1 MSGRPDTI
9 EVLRDSGCSTMV
21 IREDLCD
28 PRDFT
33 GETRGCVMM
42 DGRVI
47 EVPVVKK
54 KVDTPYYIGEVE
66 GVAMKAPSYDLVIGN
81 VHGARGQEDPDTSWE
96 IPKGEEI
103 TEHEMSVESQ
113 DVGPAITSHEKTG
126 GVVTRLQS
134 KNKPLRP
141 MKVAKTKIVNLT
153 STEFKKLQET
163 DKSLDKL
170 RKRIESDS
178 VERPRQWGTEVY
190 YIDQKNGLMYRQF
203 TSPPEKGSVVHKQLV
218 LPHSLRESV
227 LEVAHDS
234 ILGGHL
240 ATKKTYDRVTSNFF
254 WPGAYDDVS
263 RYCQSCDICQRTIP
277 KGRCGKTPLVA
288 MPIIGEPFARV
299 AIDLVGPL
307 PMSGRK
313 HRWILTLVDCAT
325 RYPEAIPMKG
335 IDTIE
340 CAEEHVNIFSRIG
353 IPQEILSDRGSQ
365 FVSDLMREISRL
377 LSVRQLQTT
386 PYHAQCNGLVER
398 WNGTLRRMIQKMA
411 AEKPSDWDRYIPAL
425 LFSYREVAQASL
437 GFSPFELVY
446 GRSVRGPMSVLRDIW
461 ADEDI
466 NEQTKTTYQYV
477 LELRERLESTCKLA
491 HDELRKA
498 QGNQH
503 KWFNKKAKAKHL
515 KEGDQVLLLLP
526 TKLNKLEMQ
535 WQGPFDIIKKVRE
548 NDYVINLDGQHKM
561 FHANMLRKYLVR
573 KTIDNGMVI
582 LCGCRHLEIA
592 TGEMAENDSLEER
605 DTCEERSD
613 DIKYC
618 PLRATQ
624 TWKDVKISTDLN
636 EDQQREVRQ
645 LLEEYS
651 DVLTDIPGKTNL
663 AECNIE
669 LTDDIPFR
677 VKAYPVPY
685 ALKKEM
691 DKEVSEMM
699 KADIIESSVSE
710 YASSP
715 VVVRKP
721 DGSVRYCI
729 DFRKLNAKTVFDA
742 EPVPNQEVILNRMGG
757 DNFISRLDLTKGF
770 WQVPIKEEDRKYTA
784 FSTDQGLMQFKYMP
798 FGLVNALAILCRM
811 VRKLLYDV
819 NYVDAYVDDI
829 VPHTA
834 TWDDH
839 MHTLRQVLQKLR
851 QHGLTAK
858 PSKCEIGHAK
868 LDLLGHVVGGGSI
881 QPQDRKIEKILEMR
895 KPETKKELR
904 SFLGTVGFHQKYI
917 DKYAEKG
924 KALTDLLKK
933 GEPNQIKWDAESN
946 ESFQT
951 LKTALTQKP
960 ILRLPNFEKQFVL
973 QTDASDLGL
982 GAVLLQ
988 EHDGVNMPVMYIS
1001 RKLNAAETRYSTIER
1016 ECLALFW
1023 ATKRLHVYLYGVAIS
1038 IT

>member
-1 MSGRPDTI
+1 
-9 EVLRDSGCSTMV
+9 
-21 IREDLCD
+21 
-28 PRDFT
+28 
-33 GETRGCVMM
+33 
-42 DGRVI
+42 
-47 EVPVVKK
+47 
-54 KVDTPYYIGEVE
+54 
-66 GVAMKAPSYDLVIGN
+66 
-81 VHGARGQEDPDTSWE
+81 
-96 IPKGEEI
+96 
-103 TEHEMSVESQ
+103 
-113 DVGPAITSHEKTG
+113 
-126 GVVTRLQS
+126 
-134 KNKPLRP
+134 
-141 MKVAKTKIVNLT
+141 
-153 STEFKKLQET
+153 
-163 DKSLDKL
+163 
-170 RKRIESDS
+170 
-178 VERPRQWGTEVY
+178 
-190 YIDQKNGLMYRQF
+190 
-203 TSPPEKGSVVHKQLV
+203 
-218 LPHSLRESV
+218 
-227 LEVAHDS
+227 
-234 ILGGHL
+234 
-240 ATKKTYDRVTSNFF
+240 
-254 WPGAYDDVS
+254 
-263 RYCQSCDICQRTIP
+263 
-277 KGRCGKTPLVA
+277 
-288 MPIIGEPFARV
+288 
-299 AIDLVGPL
+299 
-307 PMSGRK
+307 
-313 HRWILTLVDCAT
+313 
-325 RYPEAIPMKG
+325 MKG

-340 CAEEHVNIFSRIG
+340 CAEELLNIFSRIG

-365 FVSDLMREISRL
+365 FVSDLMRDISRL
-377 LSVRQLQTT
+377 LSVRQLQAT

-446 GRSVRGPMSVLRDIW
+446 GISVRGPMSVLRDIW

-477 LELRERLESTCKLA
+477 LALRERLESTCKLA

-535 WQGPFDIIKKVRE
+535 WQGPFDMIKKVRE

-582 LCGCRHLEIA
+582 LCRCRHLEIA
-592 TGEMAENDSLEER
+592 TGGMGENDSLEET

-636 EDQQREVRQ
+636 E
-645 LLEEYS
+645 
-651 DVLTDIPGKTNL
+651 
-663 AECNIE
+663 
-669 LTDDIPFR
+669 
-677 VKAYPVPY
+677 
-685 ALKKEM
+685 
-691 DKEVSEMM
+691 
-699 KADIIESSVSE
+699 
-710 YASSP
+710 
-715 VVVRKP
+715 
-721 DGSVRYCI
+721 
-729 DFRKLNAKTVFDA
+729 
-742 EPVPNQEVILNRMGG
+742 
-757 DNFISRLDLTKGF
+757 
-770 WQVPIKEEDRKYTA
+770 VPIKEEDQTYTA
-784 FSTDQGLMQFKYMP
+784 FLTDQGLMQFKYMP
-798 FGLVNALAILCRM
+798 FGLVNALAIFCRM

-829 VPHTA
+829 VPHTT

-839 MHTLRQVLQKLR
+839 NFMHTLRQVLQKLR
-851 QHGLTAK
+851 QHGLMAK

-917 DKYAEKG
+917 DRYAEKG
-924 KALTDLLKK
+924 KALTDMLKK

-960 ILRLPNFEKQFVL
+960 ILRLPNFEKQFDL
-973 QTDASDLGL
+973 QTDASDSGL
-982 GAVLLQ
+982 GALLLQ
-988 EHDGVNMPVMYIS
+988 EHDGVNMPVMYIR
-1001 RKLNAAETRYSTIER
+1001 RKLNAAETRYSTIEC

-1023 ATKRLHVYLYGVAIS
+1023 ATKRLQFTCMEQRLFS
-1038 IT
+1038 KLITSP

>member
-1 MSGRPDTI
+1 MS
-9 EVLRDSGCSTMV
+9 
-21 IREDLCD
+21 EDY
-28 PRDFT
+28 T
-33 GETRGCVMM
+33 
-42 DGRVI
+42 
-47 EVPVVKK
+47 
-54 KVDTPYYIGEVE
+54 
-66 GVAMKAPSYDLVIGN
+66 
-81 VHGARGQEDPDTSWE
+81 Q
-96 IPKGEEI
+96 
-103 TEHEMSVESQ
+103 
-113 DVGPAITSHEKTG
+113 
-126 GVVTRLQS
+126 
-134 KNKPLRP
+134 
-141 MKVAKTKIVNLT
+141 
-153 STEFKKLQET
+153 
-163 DKSLDKL
+163 
-170 RKRIESDS
+170 
-178 VERPRQWGTEVY
+178 
-190 YIDQKNGLMYRQF
+190 
-203 TSPPEKGSVVHKQLV
+203 
-218 LPHSLRESV
+218 
-227 LEVAHDS
+227 
-234 ILGGHL
+234 
-240 ATKKTYDRVTSNFF
+240 
-254 WPGAYDDVS
+254 
-263 RYCQSCDICQRTIP
+263 
-277 KGRCGKTPLVA
+277 GK
-288 MPIIGEPFARV
+288 M
-299 AIDLVGPL
+299 
-307 PMSGRK
+307 
-313 HRWILTLVDCAT
+313 WILTLVDCAT

-340 CAEEHVNIFSRIG
+340 CAEELVNIFSRIG
-353 IPQEILSDRGSQ
+353 IPQAILSDRGSQ

-398 WNGTLRRMIQKMA
+398 WNGTLGRMIQKMA

-592 TGEMAENDSLEER
+592 TGGMAENDSPEET
-605 DTCEERSD
+605 DACEERSD

-742 EPVPNQEVILNRMGG
+742 EPVPNQEVNLNRMGG

-770 WQVPIKEEDRKYTA
+770 WYPLKRRI
-784 FSTDQGLMQFKYMP
+784 G
-798 FGLVNALAILCRM
+798 NI
-811 VRKLLYDV
+811 
-819 NYVDAYVDDI
+819 
-829 VPHTA
+829 
-834 TWDDH
+834 
-839 MHTLRQVLQKLR
+839 
-851 QHGLTAK
+851 QHFPLTR
-858 PSKCEIGHAK
+858 G
-868 LDLLGHVVGGGSI
+868 
-881 QPQDRKIEKILEMR
+881 
-895 KPETKKELR
+895 
-904 SFLGTVGFHQKYI
+904 
-917 DKYAEKG
+917 
-924 KALTDLLKK
+924 
-933 GEPNQIKWDAESN
+933 
-946 ESFQT
+946 
-951 LKTALTQKP
+951 
-960 ILRLPNFEKQFVL
+960 
-973 QTDASDLGL
+973 
-982 GAVLLQ
+982 
-988 EHDGVNMPVMYIS
+988 
-1001 RKLNAAETRYSTIER
+1001 
-1016 ECLALFW
+1016 
-1023 ATKRLHVYLYGVAIS
+1023 
-1038 IT
+1038 

>member
-1 MSGRPDTI
+1 M
-9 EVLRDSGCSTMV
+9 
-21 IREDLCD
+21 
-28 PRDFT
+28 
-33 GETRGCVMM
+33 
-42 DGRVI
+42 
-47 EVPVVKK
+47 
-54 KVDTPYYIGEVE
+54 
-66 GVAMKAPSYDLVIGN
+66 
-81 VHGARGQEDPDTSWE
+81 
-96 IPKGEEI
+96 
-103 TEHEMSVESQ
+103 
-113 DVGPAITSHEKTG
+113 
-126 GVVTRLQS
+126 
-134 KNKPLRP
+134 
-141 MKVAKTKIVNLT
+141 
-153 STEFKKLQET
+153 
-163 DKSLDKL
+163 
-170 RKRIESDS
+170 
-178 VERPRQWGTEVY
+178 
-190 YIDQKNGLMYRQF
+190 
-203 TSPPEKGSVVHKQLV
+203 
-218 LPHSLRESV
+218 
-227 LEVAHDS
+227 LELAHDS

-240 ATKKTYDRVTSNFF
+240 ATKKTYERVTSNFF

-313 HRWILTLVDCAT
+313 RRWILTLVDCAT

-340 CAEEHVNIFSRIG
+340 CAEELVNIFSRIG
-353 IPQEILSDRGSQ
+353 IPQDILSDRGSQ
-365 FVSDLMREISRL
+365 CVSDLMREISRL

-573 KTIDNGMVI
+573 KTTDNGMVI
-582 LCGCRHLEIA
+582 LCGCRHLEIT
-592 TGEMAENDSLEER
+592 TGGMAENDSLEET
-605 DTCEERSD
+605 DACEERSD

-677 VKAYPVPY
+677 LKAYPVPY
-685 ALKKEM
+685 ALKREM

-742 EPVPNQEVILNRMGG
+742 EPVPNQEVILNIMGG

-798 FGLVNALAILCRM
+798 FGLVNALAIFCRM

-839 MHTLRQVLQKLR
+839 MHTLREVLQKLR

-973 QTDASDLGL
+973 QTDASDSGL

-1023 ATKRLHVYLYGVAIS
+1023 ATK
-1038 IT
+1038 

>member
-1 MSGRPDTI
+1 
-9 EVLRDSGCSTMV
+9 
-21 IREDLCD
+21 
-28 PRDFT
+28 
-33 GETRGCVMM
+33 
-42 DGRVI
+42 
-47 EVPVVKK
+47 
-54 KVDTPYYIGEVE
+54 
-66 GVAMKAPSYDLVIGN
+66 
-81 VHGARGQEDPDTSWE
+81 
-96 IPKGEEI
+96 
-103 TEHEMSVESQ
+103 
-113 DVGPAITSHEKTG
+113 
-126 GVVTRLQS
+126 
-134 KNKPLRP
+134 
-141 MKVAKTKIVNLT
+141 
-153 STEFKKLQET
+153 
-163 DKSLDKL
+163 
-170 RKRIESDS
+170 
-178 VERPRQWGTEVY
+178 
-190 YIDQKNGLMYRQF
+190 
-203 TSPPEKGSVVHKQLV
+203 
-218 LPHSLRESV
+218 
-227 LEVAHDS
+227 
-234 ILGGHL
+234 
-240 ATKKTYDRVTSNFF
+240 
-254 WPGAYDDVS
+254 
-263 RYCQSCDICQRTIP
+263 
-277 KGRCGKTPLVA
+277 
-288 MPIIGEPFARV
+288 
-299 AIDLVGPL
+299 
-307 PMSGRK
+307 MSGRK
-313 HRWILTLVDCAT
+313 NRWILTLVDCAT

-340 CAEEHVNIFSRIG
+340 CAEELVNIFSRIG
-353 IPQEILSDRGSQ
+353 IPQEILSERGSQ

-377 LSVRQLQTT
+377 LLVRQLQTTT

-425 LFSYREVAQASL
+425 LFSYREVTQASL
-437 GFSPFELVY
+437 GFSPFELAY

-477 LELRERLESTCKLA
+477 LEPRERLESTCKLA

-535 WQGPFDIIKKVRE
+535 WQGPFDIMKKVRE

-592 TGEMAENDSLEER
+592 TGGMAKNDSLEET

-685 ALKKEM
+685 ALKKEV

-699 KADIIESSVSE
+699 KADIIESLVSE

-742 EPVPNQEVILNRMGG
+742 EPVPNQEGILNRMGG

-784 FSTDQGLMQFKYMP
+784 FSTDQGLKQFKYMP
-798 FGLVNALAILCRM
+798 FGLVNAFAIFCRM

-839 MHTLRQVLQKLR
+839 MHTLRQVLQKLK
-851 QHGLTAK
+851 QHGLMAK

-868 LDLLGHVVGGGSI
+868 LDLLVHVVGGGSI

-973 QTDASDLGL
+973 QTDASDSGL

-988 EHDGVNMPVMYIS
+988 ESPAPSVCEQG
-1001 RKLNAAETRYSTIER
+1001 
-1016 ECLALFW
+1016 
-1023 ATKRLHVYLYGVAIS
+1023 
-1038 IT
+1038 

>member
-1 MSGRPDTI
+1 
-9 EVLRDSGCSTMV
+9 
-21 IREDLCD
+21 
-28 PRDFT
+28 
-33 GETRGCVMM
+33 
-42 DGRVI
+42 
-47 EVPVVKK
+47 
-54 KVDTPYYIGEVE
+54 
-66 GVAMKAPSYDLVIGN
+66 
-81 VHGARGQEDPDTSWE
+81 
-96 IPKGEEI
+96 
-103 TEHEMSVESQ
+103 
-113 DVGPAITSHEKTG
+113 
-126 GVVTRLQS
+126 
-134 KNKPLRP
+134 
-141 MKVAKTKIVNLT
+141 
-153 STEFKKLQET
+153 
-163 DKSLDKL
+163 
-170 RKRIESDS
+170 
-178 VERPRQWGTEVY
+178 
-190 YIDQKNGLMYRQF
+190 
-203 TSPPEKGSVVHKQLV
+203 
-218 LPHSLRESV
+218 
-227 LEVAHDS
+227 
-234 ILGGHL
+234 
-240 ATKKTYDRVTSNFF
+240 
-254 WPGAYDDVS
+254 
-263 RYCQSCDICQRTIP
+263 
-277 KGRCGKTPLVA
+277 
-288 MPIIGEPFARV
+288 
-299 AIDLVGPL
+299 
-307 PMSGRK
+307 
-313 HRWILTLVDCAT
+313 
-325 RYPEAIPMKG
+325 MKG

-340 CAEEHVNIFSRIG
+340 CAEELVNIFSRIG

-398 WNGTLRRMIQKMA
+398 WNGTLRRMLQKMA
-411 AEKPSDWDRYIPAL
+411 AERPSDWDRYIPAL

-461 ADEDI
+461 SDEDI

-498 QGNQH
+498 QENQH
-503 KWFNKKAKAKHL
+503 KWFNKKARAKHL

-573 KTIDNGMVI
+573 KTIDKGMVI

-592 TGEMAENDSLEER
+592 TGGMAENDSLEEP

-624 TWKDVKISTDLN
+624 TWEDVKISADLS

-685 ALKKEM
+685 ALKKET
-691 DKEVSEMM
+691 DKEVTEMM

-798 FGLVNALAILCRM
+798 FGLVNALAIFCRM

-851 QHGLTAK
+851 QHGLTTK

-868 LDLLGHVVGGGSI
+868 LDLLGHVVGDGSI
-881 QPQDRKIEKILEMR
+881 QPQDRKIEKIMEMR
-895 KPETKKELR
+895 KPETKKELK
-904 SFLGTVGFHQKYI
+904 SFLGTIGFHQKYI

-924 KALTDLLKK
+924 KALTNLLKK
-933 GEPNQIKWDAESN
+933 GEPNQIKWDAESD

-951 LKTALTQKP
+951 LNNNK
-960 ILRLPNFEKQFVL
+960 
-973 QTDASDLGL
+973 
-982 GAVLLQ
+982 
-988 EHDGVNMPVMYIS
+988 
-1001 RKLNAAETRYSTIER
+1001 
-1016 ECLALFW
+1016 
-1023 ATKRLHVYLYGVAIS
+1023 
-1038 IT
+1038 

>member
-1 MSGRPDTI
+1 
-9 EVLRDSGCSTMV
+9 
-21 IREDLCD
+21 
-28 PRDFT
+28 
-33 GETRGCVMM
+33 
-42 DGRVI
+42 
-47 EVPVVKK
+47 
-54 KVDTPYYIGEVE
+54 
-66 GVAMKAPSYDLVIGN
+66 
-81 VHGARGQEDPDTSWE
+81 
-96 IPKGEEI
+96 
-103 TEHEMSVESQ
+103 MSVESQ

-340 CAEEHVNIFSRIG
+340 CAEELVNIFSRIG

-437 GFSPFELVY
+437 GFLPFELVY

-582 LCGCRHLEIA
+582 LCGCRHLAIA
-592 TGEMAENDSLEER
+592 TGGMAENDSLEET

-729 DFRKLNAKTVFDA
+729 DFRKLNAKTVFGA

-770 WQVPIKEEDRKYTA
+770 WQVPIKVEDRKYTA

-798 FGLVNALAILCRM
+798 FGLVNALAIFCRM

-868 LDLLGHVVGGGSI
+868 LDLLGHVVAGGSI

-904 SFLGTVGFHQKYI
+904 SFLGKVGFHQKYI

-960 ILRLPNFEKQFVL
+960 ILRLPNFDKQFVL
-973 QTDASDLGL
+973 QTDASDSGL

-1016 ECLALFW
+1016 ECLALLW
-1023 ATKRLHVYLYGVAIS
+1023 ATKRLHVYLYG
-1038 IT
+1038 T

>member
-1 MSGRPDTI
+1 
-9 EVLRDSGCSTMV
+9 
-21 IREDLCD
+21 
-28 PRDFT
+28 
-33 GETRGCVMM
+33 
-42 DGRVI
+42 
-47 EVPVVKK
+47 
-54 KVDTPYYIGEVE
+54 
-66 GVAMKAPSYDLVIGN
+66 
-81 VHGARGQEDPDTSWE
+81 
-96 IPKGEEI
+96 
-103 TEHEMSVESQ
+103 
-113 DVGPAITSHEKTG
+113 
-126 GVVTRLQS
+126 
-134 KNKPLRP
+134 
-141 MKVAKTKIVNLT
+141 
-153 STEFKKLQET
+153 
-163 DKSLDKL
+163 
-170 RKRIESDS
+170 
-178 VERPRQWGTEVY
+178 
-190 YIDQKNGLMYRQF
+190 MYRQF

-340 CAEEHVNIFSRIG
+340 CAEELVNIFSRIG

-461 ADEDI
+461 PDEDI

-592 TGEMAENDSLEER
+592 TGGMTENDSLEET

-770 WQVPIKEEDRKYTA
+770 WQVPIKVEDRKYTA

-798 FGLVNALAILCRM
+798 FGLVNALAIFCRM
-811 VRKLLYDV
+811 VRTLLYDV

-839 MHTLRQVLQKLR
+839 MHTLR
-851 QHGLTAK
+851 H
-858 PSKCEIGHAK
+858 
-868 LDLLGHVVGGGSI
+868 
-881 QPQDRKIEKILEMR
+881 
-895 KPETKKELR
+895 
-904 SFLGTVGFHQKYI
+904 
-917 DKYAEKG
+917 
-924 KALTDLLKK
+924 
-933 GEPNQIKWDAESN
+933 

-973 QTDASDLGL
+973 QTDASDSGL

-1001 RKLNAAETRYSTIER
+1001 RKLNAAETRY
-1016 ECLALFW
+1016 
-1023 ATKRLHVYLYGVAIS
+1023 
-1038 IT
+1038 

>member
-66 GVAMKAPSYDLVIGN
+66 GVAMKAPIYDLVIGN

-96 IPKGEEI
+96 IPTGEEI

-113 DVGPAITSHEKTG
+113 YVGPAITSHEKTG

-178 VERPRQWGTEVY
+178 VERPRQWGTEAY

-218 LPHSLRESV
+218 LPHSLRELV

-240 ATKKTYDRVTSNFF
+240 ATKKTYNRVTSNFF
-254 WPGAYDDVS
+254 WPGAYYDVS
-263 RYCQSCDICQRTIP
+263 RYCQPCDICQRTIP

-340 CAEEHVNIFSRIG
+340 CAEELVNIFSRIG

-582 LCGCRHLEIA
+582 LCGCRHLDIA
-592 TGEMAENDSLEER
+592 TGGMAENDSLEET

-742 EPVPNQEVILNRMGG
+742 EPVPNQEVILNRKGG
-757 DNFISRLDLTKGF
+757 DNFISRLDLRKGF

-798 FGLVNALAILCRM
+798 FGLVNALAIFCRM
-811 VRKLLYDV
+811 VRKLLYEV
-819 NYVDAYVDDI
+819 SYVDAYVDDI

-839 MHTLRQVLQKLR
+839 MHTLREVLQKLR

-858 PSKCEIGHAK
+858 PSKCETGHAQ

-881 QPQDRKIEKILEMR
+881 QPQDRKIEKILQMR

-973 QTDASDLGL
+973 QTDASDSGL

-1001 RKLNAAETRYSTIER
+1001 
-1016 ECLALFW
+1016 
-1023 ATKRLHVYLYGVAIS
+1023 
-1038 IT
+1038 

>member
-1 MSGRPDTI
+1 M
-9 EVLRDSGCSTMV
+9 
-21 IREDLCD
+21 
-28 PRDFT
+28 
-33 GETRGCVMM
+33 
-42 DGRVI
+42 
-47 EVPVVKK
+47 
-54 KVDTPYYIGEVE
+54 
-66 GVAMKAPSYDLVIGN
+66 
-81 VHGARGQEDPDTSWE
+81 
-96 IPKGEEI
+96 
-103 TEHEMSVESQ
+103 
-113 DVGPAITSHEKTG
+113 
-126 GVVTRLQS
+126 
-134 KNKPLRP
+134 
-141 MKVAKTKIVNLT
+141 
-153 STEFKKLQET
+153 
-163 DKSLDKL
+163 
-170 RKRIESDS
+170 
-178 VERPRQWGTEVY
+178 
-190 YIDQKNGLMYRQF
+190 
-203 TSPPEKGSVVHKQLV
+203 
-218 LPHSLRESV
+218 

-340 CAEEHVNIFSRIG
+340 CAEELVNIFSRIG

-377 LSVRQLQTT
+377 LSVHQLQTT

-398 WNGTLRRMIQKMA
+398 WNGTLSRMIQKMA

-592 TGEMAENDSLEER
+592 TGGMAENDSLEET

-685 ALKKEM
+685 ALKKAM

-798 FGLVNALAILCRM
+798 FGLVNALAIFCRM

-839 MHTLRQVLQKLR
+839 MHTLREVLQKLR

-973 QTDASDLGL
+973 QTDASDSGL

-1001 RKLNAAETRYSTIER
+1001 RKLNAAETRYSTIEC

-1023 ATKRLHVYLYGVAIS
+1023 ATKRLHVY
-1038 IT
+1038 

>member
-1 MSGRPDTI
+1 MSETSLSYEGIRDLLIREQTLGVGSAELRVFIEERTPGSFKEMCNIAEQYLKAHGKSFRHWWMSDKHRSEGHETKGLNSENKNRFSNATSKFHGRSGQARVNGQSNPTAGRACWICSSVKHYARECPQNKPDRPMQSSKSKVGGNATVLACEEALLFKGGLKLTTKQDGDLRYFEDKGGKKYQVKEIVALASEQNKGMITALGRVSGRPDTI

-54 KVDTPYYIGEVE
+54 KVDTPYCIGEVE
-66 GVAMKAPSYDLVIGN
+66 GVAMKAPIYDLVIGN

-96 IPKGEEI
+96 IPTGEEI

-170 RKRIESDS
+170 R
-178 VERPRQWGTEVY
+178 
-190 YIDQKNGLMYRQF
+190 
-203 TSPPEKGSVVHKQLV
+203 
-218 LPHSLRESV
+218 
-227 LEVAHDS
+227 
-234 ILGGHL
+234 
-240 ATKKTYDRVTSNFF
+240 
-254 WPGAYDDVS
+254 
-263 RYCQSCDICQRTIP
+263 
-277 KGRCGKTPLVA
+277 
-288 MPIIGEPFARV
+288 
-299 AIDLVGPL
+299 
-307 PMSGRK
+307 
-313 HRWILTLVDCAT
+313 
-325 RYPEAIPMKG
+325 
-335 IDTIE
+335 
-340 CAEEHVNIFSRIG
+340 
-353 IPQEILSDRGSQ
+353 
-365 FVSDLMREISRL
+365 
-377 LSVRQLQTT
+377 
-386 PYHAQCNGLVER
+386 
-398 WNGTLRRMIQKMA
+398 
-411 AEKPSDWDRYIPAL
+411 
-425 LFSYREVAQASL
+425 
-437 GFSPFELVY
+437 
-446 GRSVRGPMSVLRDIW
+446 
-461 ADEDI
+461 
-466 NEQTKTTYQYV
+466 
-477 LELRERLESTCKLA
+477 
-491 HDELRKA
+491 
-498 QGNQH
+498 
-503 KWFNKKAKAKHL
+503 
-515 KEGDQVLLLLP
+515 
-526 TKLNKLEMQ
+526 
-535 WQGPFDIIKKVRE
+535 E

-592 TGEMAENDSLEER
+592 TGGMAENDSLEET

-699 KADIIESSVSE
+699 KADIIESSISE

-798 FGLVNALAILCRM
+798 FGLVNALAIFCRM
-811 VRKLLYDV
+811 VRKLLCDV

-839 MHTLRQVLQKLR
+839 MHTLREVLQKLR

-881 QPQDRKIEKILEMR
+881 QPQDRKIEKILQMR

-933 GEPNQIKWDAESN
+933 GEPNQIKWGAESN

-973 QTDASDLGL
+973 QTDASDSGL

-1001 RKLNAAETRYSTIER
+1001 RQLNAAETRYSTIER

-1023 ATKRLHVYLYGVAIS
+1023 ATKRLHVYLYGTEFILEIDHQPLAFVNRANINNDRVMRWALHLQMYRYQVRIVKGS
-1038 IT
+1038 ANTTADLLSRCGL